1 MTFQAQIAK
10 ITGTFLGANEDTH
23 GILTAQLTV
32 DLGGSQTRSVGGY
45 SLGSKDTA
53 FGMQFV
59 AALMRAA
66 GAQSWESM
74 VGRTVFVL
82 TDEHDRVVGIEN
94 LPTEPGERFVFDEL
108 VVQYPQKDLP

>member
-1 MTFQAQIAK
+1 MTHHKEIAK

-23 GILTAQLTV
+23 GILTAELTV
-32 DLGGSQTRSVGGY
+32 DLGGSQARSIGGY
-45 SLGSKDTA
+45 NLGSKDTA

-94 LPTEPGERFVFDEL
+94 LPTEPGDRFVFGEL
-108 VVQYPQKDLP
+108 VEQYTERG